1 MLSEINQAEKDKC
14 YIISDIY
21 IYIYIYIIYIWNVLQ
36 NGDRKNRLVA
46 ARGERRYREIFEVF
60 LYFK

>member
-21 IYIYIYIIYIWNVLQ
+21 IYILYIYGMFYKMEIERTDWWLQ
-36 NGDRKNRLVA
+36 
-46 ARGERRYREIFEVF
+46 EVSVDTEKYLKF
-60 LYFK
+60 FFILNK

>member
-1 MLSEINQAEKDKC
+1 MLSEINQAERDKC

-21 IYIYIYIIYIWNVLQ
+21 IWNVLK
-36 NGDRKNRLVA
+36 NGYRKNRLVA
-46 ARGERRYREIFEVF
+46 ARGERGYREMFEVL

>member
-21 IYIYIYIIYIWNVLQ
+21 IYICIYIIYIWNVLQ
-36 NGDRKNRLVA
+36 NGDRTDWWLQ
-46 ARGERRYREIFEVF
+46 EVSVDTEKYLKF
-60 LYFK
+60 FFILNK

>member
-14 YIISDIY
+14 YIISD
-21 IYIYIYIIYIWNVLQ
+21 IYIYIIYIWNVLQ

-46 ARGERRYREIFEVF
+46 ARGERGYREIFEVF